1 MNKIIKL
8 LSQEVSVVILL
19 GVISVITA
27 WAGVQSS
34 LHSGQSNKSLSF
46 YMEGLNNSNN
56 LYLTSELKYRTDLV
70 VWADKQTALSQGGD
84 INTGYSAGSAEL
96 FELAIPCLQE
106 NPESQLA
113 ECQSYMDALYLPQK
127 EVFDQAI
134 QSLKEYEVSN
144 EYSDRLQML
153 TALLAV
159 ALFMLGITSVI
170 RQDKLQFF
178 IVLGAIV
185 IAIFSIAILL
195 SVPIVSVSF

>member
-1 MNKIIKL
+1 MNKIVRI
-8 LSQEVSVVILL
+8 LSQEITIVTLL

-34 LHSGQSNKSLSF
+34 LHSGQSNTSMTF
-46 YMEGLNNSNN
+46 YMERLNSSNN

-70 VWADKQTALSQGGD
+70 VWVEKQSILNQGGD
-84 INTGYSAGSAEL
+84 INDGYSAGSPEL
-96 FELAIPCLQE
+96 IELGMPCLLE

-113 ECQSYMDALYLPQK
+113 ECKSYIDALYVPHGELYDEAVQFL
-127 EVFDQAI
+127 ED
-134 QSLKEYEVSN
+134 YEVAN

-170 RQDKLQFF
+170 RKDKLQFA
-178 IVLGAIV
+178 IVLGAIA
-185 IAIFSIAILL
+185 IAGFSISVLL
-195 SVPIVSVSF
+195 SVPVVSVSF